1 MHVLCVHV
9 YMCGYVDV
17 CMCVL
22 YVYVCICVD
31 VCMWVCLQV
40 YACVG
45 GVLCAQGVKITMALT
60 GC

>member
-1 MHVLCVHV
+1 MCVCV
-9 YMCGYVDV
+9 YVCICGCVDV
-17 CMCVL
+17 WMCVR

-45 GVLCAQGVKITMALT
+45 GVLCAHRVKITMAPT

>member
-22 YVYVCICVD
+22 YVYVYVGMPAG
-31 VCMWVCLQV
+31 VCMC
-40 YACVG
+40 G